1 MQIKTGPF
9 LRSPL
14 TIERIMGDVLIAL
27 MPAVVAGVVFFGWR
41 ALLLLVLSTL
51 SAILTEALLTR
62 APLTPQGI
70 FGDGSAAV
78 TGLLVGLI
86 LPSTAAWWIPI
97 VGSFLAIALVKL
109 AFGGLGYNIFNPALG
124 ARAILLLAFTSQMV
138 RFTVPFDVV
147 TGATPLL
154 STRSFSWSL
163 VWGNVGGSIGETSV
177 IAILLGAIYLF
188 YRGHINWRI
197 PLGYIGSAF
206 VLALIWGLD
215 PWYTITAGG
224 LMFAAFFMAT
234 DMVTSPV
241 THLGQLVFGVGC
253 GVLTLVIR
261 QFTPL
266 PEGVTFAVLVM
277 NALAP
282 ALESLTIATIFG
294 VGASREARL
303 KRVAVAAAAVV
314 VLVGV
319 FIVLDQN
326 QPATLPV
333 LHSGQYLP
341 LADLLGDS
349 DYEVV
354 DQEGTRYYL
363 VRDEEGNPAQVAFIA
378 EQGGFN
384 APIRFLLVLDT
395 EHAIHSVTILE
406 HREDPGLGELIT
418 RPSFLEQFAGLDKDS
433 SFSLGDEIQAISGA
447 TISSRALASGVS
459 KALELFNVAFYGQ
472 EELGALMDGTY
483 LGQADSFGGP
493 LELELVVAG
502 GKIASVAVLS
512 HSDTPG
518 ISDPAMQEVPGRI
531 VAANSADVDAASGAT
546 VSSAA
551 IMKAATQALE
561 KAAAGEEA
569 EESSAL
575 IDGTYLGQAD
585 SFGGPLELEL
595 VVAGGKIASVTV
607 LSHSDTPGISDPAMQ
622 EVPGRIVAANSADV
636 DAASGA
642 TVSSAAIMKAATQAL
657 EKAAA
662 GEEAEESSALID
674 GTYLGQADSFGGPLE
689 LELVVAGGKIASVA
703 VLSHSDTPG
712 ISDPAMQEVPGRIV
726 AANSADVDAASGATV
741 SSAAIMKAATQALEK
756 AAAGEEA
763 EESSALIDGTYLGQA
778 DSFGGPLELEL
789 VVAGGKIASVAVLS
803 HSDTPGISDPAMQ
816 EVPGRIVAA
825 NSADVD
831 AASGATVSSAAI
843 MKAATQALEKAA
855 AGEEAEESSA
865 LIDGT
870 YLGQADSFGGP
881 LELELVVAGGKIAS
895 VAVLSHSDTP
905 GISDP
910 AMQEVPGRIVAANS
924 ADVDAASGATVSSA
938 AIMKAATQALEKA
951 AAGEEAE
958 ESSALIDGTYL
969 GQADSF
975 GGPLEL
981 ELVVAGGKIA
991 SVAVLSHSDT
1001 PGISD
1006 PAMQEVPGRIVAANS
1021 ADVDAASGATVSSAA
1036 IMKAATQALEKAAA
1050 GEPAPQSEP
1059 FTVNVADGVHRGS
1072 AQGFGGE
1079 LILDV
1084 TVMDGKIVEIVVV
1097 ESAETPFIADAA
1109 FEELL
1114 PALIENQGPVDAVSG
1129 ATYTSEAVLAAV
1141 EQALSGAGSAPEE
1154 EVVPVFTVN
1163 VADGVHRGRGQG
1175 FGGEL
1180 ILDVTVMDGKI
1191 VEIVVVESAETP
1203 FIADAAFEEL
1213 LPALIE
1219 NQGPVDAVSGA
1230 TYTSEAV
1237 LAAVEQALSGAGSAP
1252 EEEVVPVFTV
1262 NVADGVHRGR
1272 GQGFGGELILDV
1284 TVMDGKIVEIVV
1296 VESAETPFIAD
1307 AAFEELL
1314 PALIE
1319 NQGPVDAVSGA
1330 TYTSEAVLAAVE
1342 QALSGA
1348 GSAPE
1353 EEVVAAFTVNV
1364 ADGVH
1369 RGRGQGFGGELILD
1383 VTVMDGKIV
1392 EIVVVESAET
1402 PFIADA
1408 AFEEL
1413 LPALIENQGPVD
1425 AVSGAT
1431 VTSKAVHEAL
1441 TAALGIKEGQ

>member
-689 LELVVAGGKIASVA
+689 LELVVAGGKIASV
-703 VLSHSDTPG
+703 T
-712 ISDPAMQEVPGRIV
+712 
-726 AANSADVDAASGATV
+726 
-741 SSAAIMKAATQALEK
+741 
-756 AAAGEEA
+756 
-763 EESSALIDGTYLGQA
+763 
-778 DSFGGPLELEL
+778 
-789 VVAGGKIASVAVLS
+789 
-803 HSDTPGISDPAMQ
+803 
-816 EVPGRIVAA
+816 
-825 NSADVD
+825 
-831 AASGATVSSAAI
+831 
-843 MKAATQALEKAA
+843 
-855 AGEEAEESSA
+855 
-865 LIDGT
+865 
-870 YLGQADSFGGP
+870 
-881 LELELVVAGGKIAS
+881 
-895 VAVLSHSDTP
+895 
-905 GISDP
+905 
-910 AMQEVPGRIVAANS
+910 
-924 ADVDAASGATVSSA
+924 
-938 AIMKAATQALEKA
+938 
-951 AAGEEAE
+951 
-958 ESSALIDGTYL
+958 
-969 GQADSF
+969 
-975 GGPLEL
+975 
-981 ELVVAGGKIA
+981 
-991 SVAVLSHSDT
+991 VLSHSDT

-1330 TYTSEAVLAAVE
+1330 T
-1342 QALSGA
+1342 
-1348 GSAPE
+1348 
-1353 EEVVAAFTVNV
+1353 
-1364 ADGVH
+1364 
-1369 RGRGQGFGGELILD
+1369 
-1383 VTVMDGKIV
+1383 
-1392 EIVVVESAET
+1392 
-1402 PFIADA
+1402 
-1408 AFEEL
+1408 
-1413 LPALIENQGPVD
+1413 
-1425 AVSGAT
+1425 

>member
-551 IMKAATQALE
+551 
-561 KAAAGEEA
+561 
-569 EESSAL
+569 
-575 IDGTYLGQAD
+575 
-585 SFGGPLELEL
+585 
-595 VVAGGKIASVTV
+595 
-607 LSHSDTPGISDPAMQ
+607 
-622 EVPGRIVAANSADV
+622 
-636 DAASGA
+636 
-642 TVSSAAIMKAATQAL
+642 
-657 EKAAA
+657 
-662 GEEAEESSALID
+662 
-674 GTYLGQADSFGGPLE
+674 
-689 LELVVAGGKIASVA
+689 
-703 VLSHSDTPG
+703 
-712 ISDPAMQEVPGRIV
+712 
-726 AANSADVDAASGATV
+726 
-741 SSAAIMKAATQALEK
+741 
-756 AAAGEEA
+756 
-763 EESSALIDGTYLGQA
+763 
-778 DSFGGPLELEL
+778 
-789 VVAGGKIASVAVLS
+789 
-803 HSDTPGISDPAMQ
+803 
-816 EVPGRIVAA
+816 
-825 NSADVD
+825 
-831 AASGATVSSAAI
+831 
-843 MKAATQALEKAA
+843 
-855 AGEEAEESSA
+855 
-865 LIDGT
+865 
-870 YLGQADSFGGP
+870 
-881 LELELVVAGGKIAS
+881 
-895 VAVLSHSDTP
+895 
-905 GISDP
+905 
-910 AMQEVPGRIVAANS
+910 
-924 ADVDAASGATVSSA
+924 
-938 AIMKAATQALEKA
+938 
-951 AAGEEAE
+951 
-958 ESSALIDGTYL
+958 
-969 GQADSF
+969 
-975 GGPLEL
+975 
-981 ELVVAGGKIA
+981 
-991 SVAVLSHSDT
+991 
-1001 PGISD
+1001 
-1006 PAMQEVPGRIVAANS
+1006 
-1021 ADVDAASGATVSSAA
+1021 
-1036 IMKAATQALEKAAA
+1036 
-1050 GEPAPQSEP
+1050 
-1059 FTVNVADGVHRGS
+1059 
-1072 AQGFGGE
+1072 
-1079 LILDV
+1079 
-1084 TVMDGKIVEIVVV
+1084 
-1097 ESAETPFIADAA
+1097 
-1109 FEELL
+1109 
-1114 PALIENQGPVDAVSG
+1114 
-1129 ATYTSEAVLAAV
+1129 
-1141 EQALSGAGSAPEE
+1141 
-1154 EVVPVFTVN
+1154 
-1163 VADGVHRGRGQG
+1163 
-1175 FGGEL
+1175 
-1180 ILDVTVMDGKI
+1180 
-1191 VEIVVVESAETP
+1191 
-1203 FIADAAFEEL
+1203 
-1213 LPALIE
+1213 
-1219 NQGPVDAVSGA
+1219 
-1230 TYTSEAV
+1230 
-1237 LAAVEQALSGAGSAP
+1237 
-1252 EEEVVPVFTV
+1252 
-1262 NVADGVHRGR
+1262 
-1272 GQGFGGELILDV
+1272 
-1284 TVMDGKIVEIVV
+1284 
-1296 VESAETPFIAD
+1296 
-1307 AAFEELL
+1307 
-1314 PALIE
+1314 
-1319 NQGPVDAVSGA
+1319 
-1330 TYTSEAVLAAVE
+1330 
-1342 QALSGA
+1342 
-1348 GSAPE
+1348 
-1353 EEVVAAFTVNV
+1353 
-1364 ADGVH
+1364 
-1369 RGRGQGFGGELILD
+1369 
-1383 VTVMDGKIV
+1383 
-1392 EIVVVESAET
+1392 
-1402 PFIADA
+1402 
-1408 AFEEL
+1408 
-1413 LPALIENQGPVD
+1413 
-1425 AVSGAT
+1425 
-1431 VTSKAVHEAL
+1431 
-1441 TAALGIKEGQ
+1441 